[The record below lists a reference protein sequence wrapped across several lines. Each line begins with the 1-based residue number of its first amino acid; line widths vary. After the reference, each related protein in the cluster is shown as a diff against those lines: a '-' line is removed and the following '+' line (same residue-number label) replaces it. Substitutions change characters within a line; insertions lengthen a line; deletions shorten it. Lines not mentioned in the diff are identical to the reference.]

1 MKGEIMEKRYDVR
14 TLDTKYVVYDN
25 VSEVIVKWCRY
36 DHKHNAVK
44 KAKEL
49 NDQEDYVLHTT
60 VDRSTL

>member
-1 MKGEIMEKRYDVR
+1 MDKRYEIR

-25 VSEVIVKWCRY
+25 MLGVIVKWCRY

-49 NDQEDYVLHTT
+49 NDQEGYIIHTT